1 MLAMSSEFSSS
12 EKCAGFSLQ
21 FETAGFESS
30 KPPASKSGF
39 EIRPIQKTTPT
50 KKKEIESFCFEMCVI
65 LSTRSSRP
73 DARGAN

>member
-39 EIRPIQKTTPT
+39 EIRPIQKTTST
-50 KKKEIESFCFEMCVI
+50 KKKG
-65 LSTRSSRP
+65 
-73 DARGAN
+73 D